1 MKMQKALTEGDTPL
15 PHPPPSLAP
24 LPRRLFFTA
33 PLKLNPG
40 YATGHYRTPFLLND
54 LCTGSSE
61 QIQQRSIS
69 CLLLGALWPSNQ
81 RQHHGEG
88 PRGPRDVGTIHQAPS
103 DATVGE
109 CPDTRTTWTTDQSDS
124 DPSTPRGSRVPRFAR
139 LGYLPLTRETLQK

>member
-1 MKMQKALTEGDTPL
+1 MNSKPNSKLVCPICVSVSAASMNSFNDTS
-15 PHPPPSLAP
+15 HSPPGIISDHW
-24 LPRRLFFTA
+24 
-33 PLKLNPG
+33 
-40 YATGHYRTPFLLND
+40 HYRTPFLSND
-54 LCTGSSE
+54 LCTGSYE

-81 RQHHGEG
+81 RQHHGEA

-124 DPSTPRGSRVPRFAR
+124 DPSTPRGAEYQ
-139 LGYLPLTRETLQK
+139 GLPGLATCRW